1 MPRDGKFVRITL
13 VVAVAAAVAALAVA
27 TAGTASAKSTS
38 ANVNGAGSTFVAPLV
53 SKWQGPV
60 QQQLG
65 LQLNYS
71 PVGSGGGVSAITNK
85 QVDFGASDAPLSQFN
100 PTCSSCVQIP
110 WALAATG
117 VMYNLP
123 GYPNLNMSGS
133 VLAQIYM
140 GKITKWNAKA
150 IKKLNPKRNNL
161 PSTSITVVHRS
172 DSSGTTFNFTDYLSH
187 TSHAWK
193 SQVGTGTAVD
203 WPTGE
208 GEKGSSGV
216 SGAVRTTTGAI
227 GYADVYYA
235 VHNHF
240 GLFKMKNR
248 SGNFVRAEGEG
259 DPLGCRTR
267 HAPRQGR
274 LALDRQSAQEQEVL
288 ECLPDL
294 HLHVRGRAEAIGER
308 RQHQEAHQ
316 LGDHEGTEVRPGDH
330 VRAASAGGQ
339 GFRQEADQE
348 DPLVVGENR
357 ERS

>member
-1 MPRDGKFVRITL
+1 MSTARAAPSSPRSCRSGR
-13 VVAVAAAVAALAVA
+13 AR
-27 TAGTASAKSTS
+27 S
-38 ANVNGAGSTFVAPLV
+38 
-53 SKWQGPV
+53 

-123 GYPNLNMSGS
+123 GYPNLNMSGP
-133 VLAQIYM
+133 VLAQDLHGQDHEVERQGDQEAQPEEERIF
-140 GKITKWNAKA
+140 
-150 IKKLNPKRNNL
+150 

-187 TSHAWK
+187 TSPAWK
-193 SQVGTGTAVD
+193 SQVGTGTAVN

-235 VHNHF
+235 LHNHF
-240 GLFKMKNR
+240 GLFEDEEP
-248 SGNFVRAEGEG
+248 F
-259 DPLGCRTR
+259 
-267 HAPRQGR
+267 RQ
-274 LALDRQSAQEQEVL
+274 L
-288 ECLPDL
+288 
-294 HLHVRGRAEAIGER
+294 
-308 RQHQEAHQ
+308 
-316 LGDHEGTEVRPGDH
+316 RPG
-330 VRAASAGGQ
+330 
-339 GFRQEADQE
+339 
-348 DPLVVGENR
+348 
-357 ERS
+357 

>member
-1 MPRDGKFVRITL
+1 
-13 VVAVAAAVAALAVA
+13 
-27 TAGTASAKSTS
+27 
-38 ANVNGAGSTFVAPLV
+38 
-53 SKWQGPV
+53 
-60 QQQLG
+60 
-65 LQLNYS
+65 
-71 PVGSGGGVSAITNK
+71 
-85 QVDFGASDAPLSQFN
+85 
-100 PTCSSCVQIP
+100 
-110 WALAATG
+110 
-117 VMYNLP
+117 MYNLP

-150 IKKLNPKRNNL
+150 IKKLNPKRSNL

-235 VHNHF
+235 LHNHF

-248 SGNFVRAEGEG
+248 SGNFVRVRAKAI
-259 DPLGCRTR
+259 LS
-267 HAPRQGR
+267 AA
-274 LALDRQSAQEQEVL
+274 ALDTHPAKDGSLSIVNPPKSKKYSNAYPICTYTYVDVQKHSANAANIKKLISWAITKGQKYGPAIMFEP
-288 ECLPDL
+288 LPQ
-294 HLHVRGRAEAIGER
+294 A
-308 RQHQEAHQ
+308 
-316 LGDHEGTEVRPGDH
+316 
-330 VRAASAGGQ
+330 VRAFDKQQIKKIHS
-339 GFRQEADQE
+339 
-348 DPLVVGENR
+348 
-357 ERS
+357 